1 MPAPSK
7 SITFNILLDFPL
19 RRRPEE
25 PLATRETGQ
34 EELAALEN
42 ELDAAT
48 TGDVVGV
55 DVTSVRFINYSFSD
69 ECFGKLCGR
78 LLSGEHK
85 DRYVVLIAPDHTF
98 EDQLQDISV
107 ALQNRKSAMLCS
119 ADREDPSGQKI
130 IGELSENL
138 RETLRAVQP
147 DDTNEVLAA
156 KLNIKLT
163 TCINRTDKLSK
174 MRLLR
179 KSEHAADTGH
189 RQYKF
194 SPVLPVSQ

>member
-1 MPAPSK
+1 MPAPST
-7 SITFNILLDFPL
+7 SMVFNVLLHFPL
-19 RRRPEE
+19 QRPWEE
-25 PLATRETGQ
+25 PLATREAGQ

-42 ELDAAT
+42 RLGDAT
-48 TGDVVGV
+48 PGDVVGV
-55 DVTSVRFINYSFSD
+55 DITKVRFINYSFSD

-78 LLSGEHK
+78 LQSGEHK
-85 DRYVVLIAPDHTF
+85 DRFVVLIAPDNTF

-107 ALQNRKSAMLCS
+107 ALKNRKSAMLCS
-119 ADREDPSGQKI
+119 ADREDPSDQRI

-147 DDTNEVLAA
+147 GDTNEVLAD
-156 KLNIKLT
+156 KLNINLT

-194 SPVLPVSQ
+194 SPVLPVS